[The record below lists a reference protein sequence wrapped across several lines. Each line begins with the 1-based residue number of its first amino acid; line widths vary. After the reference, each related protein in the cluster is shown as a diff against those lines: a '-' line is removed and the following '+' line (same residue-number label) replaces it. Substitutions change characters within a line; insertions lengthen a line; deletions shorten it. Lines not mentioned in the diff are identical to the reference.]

1 MSEIFLIIKIQLELE
16 TTGKGERAEGRVW
29 GNKKG

>member
-16 TTGKGERAEGRVW
+16 RTGKGERAEGRVW
-29 GNKKG
+29 GNEKG